1 LRDAWDWF
9 SFRVAFMAATIQI
22 PASTTN
28 FGPGFDCLG
37 AALQLHNRVQVDRDS
52 DLEAADTHPPIVRA
66 AANAF
71 FGASQSD
78 SFAFRAEISGD
89 VPPARGL
96 GSSVTVRLGV
106 LLGLNVLAGSPLDR
120 DQIFRLCSELEG
132 HPDNAAAA
140 LYGGFVV
147 VNKAGNQVHRFDV
160 DPSVTFVLLIPD
172 LEVRTTD
179 ARAVLPGVYSRSDVV
194 SNLANSSQIAAAFAS
209 RQYEMLQSAFGDRL
223 HQPYREQFVPFLST
237 VLEAGREAGAY
248 GGFLSGSGSTIA
260 CVTSGNAPVVAK
272 AMASAVPSSI
282 RTTTLLVGADNTGA
296 QIS

>member
-1 LRDAWDWF
+1 
-9 SFRVAFMAATIQI
+9 MAVTIQI

-37 AALQLHNRVQVDRDS
+37 AALQLYNWIQVDRDS
-52 DLEAADTHPPIVRA
+52 DLEQNAHPAIVRSA
-66 AANAF
+66 AKAF
-71 FGASQSD
+71 FGAARLDQ
-78 SFAFRAEISGD
+78 FAFQCKISGD

-96 GSSVTVRLGV
+96 GSSVTVRLGL
-106 LLGLNVLAGSPLDR
+106 LLGLNVLTGSPLTR
-120 DQIFRLCSELEG
+120 NQIFQLCSELEG

-160 DPSVTFVLLIPD
+160 DSTVTFVLLIPD

-179 ARAVLPGVYSRSDVV
+179 ARAVLPEMYSRSLVV
-194 SNLANSSQIAAAFAS
+194 CNLANSSQIAAAFAS
-209 RQYEMLQSAFGDRL
+209 RRYEMLQNAFNDHL
-223 HQPYREQFVPFLST
+223 HQPYRERFIPFLNA
-237 VLEAGREAGAY
+237 VLNAGREAGAY

-260 CVTSGNAPVVAK
+260 CVTSANAGGVAE
-272 AMASAVPSSI
+272 AMASAVPKI
-282 RTTTLLVGADNTGA
+282 RSTTLLVSVDNSGA

>member
-1 LRDAWDWF
+1 
-9 SFRVAFMAATIQI
+9 MAATIQI

-37 AALQLHNRVQVDRDS
+37 AALQIHNRVHIDRDS
-52 DLEAADTHPPIVRA
+52 DRKEPSAHPLIVRA
-66 AANAF
+66 AAKAF
-71 FGASQSD
+71 FGAARID

-106 LLGLNVLAGSPLDR
+106 LLGLNVLTGSPLDR
-120 DQIFRLCSELEG
+120 DQIFQLCSELEG

-147 VNKAGNQVHRFDV
+147 VNNAGNRVHRFDV

-172 LEVRTTD
+172 LEVRTAD
-179 ARAVLPGVYSRSDVV
+179 ARAVLPAVYSRSAVIC
-194 SNLANSSQIAAAFAS
+194 NLANSSQIAAAFAS
-209 RQYEMLQSAFGDRL
+209 RQYDMLENAFADHL
-223 HQPYREQFVPFLST
+223 HQPYREQFVPFLKAA
-237 VLEAGREAGAY
+237 VEAGREAGAY

-260 CVTSGNAPVVAK
+260 CITSANADAVAK
-272 AMASAVPSSI
+272 AMAGAVPSST
-282 RTTTLLVGADNTGA
+282 RTTTLLIGVDNGGA

>member
-1 LRDAWDWF
+1 MPGTGSVSGF
-9 SFRVAFMAATIQI
+9 AFMAVTIQI

-52 DLEAADTHPPIVRA
+52 NLEEGAHPPIVRSA
-66 AANAF
+66 AKAF
-71 FGASQSD
+71 FGAAQVNP
-78 SFAFRAEISGD
+78 FAFRAKISGD

-106 LLGLNVLAGSPLDR
+106 LLGLNVLAGSPLNR
-120 DQIFRLCSELEG
+120 NQLFQLCSELEG

-160 DPSVTFVLLIPD
+160 DSRVTFVLLVPD

-179 ARAVLPGVYSRSDVV
+179 ARAVLPEVYSRSSVV
-194 SNLANSSQIAAAFAS
+194 GNLANSSQIAAAFAS
-209 RQYEMLQSAFGDRL
+209 RQYEMLENAIGDQL
-223 HQPYREQFVPFLST
+223 HQPYRERFVPFLNA
-237 VLEAGREAGAY
+237 VLKAGREAGAY
-248 GGFLSGSGSTIA
+248 GGVFCWCGSTIA
-260 CVTSGNAPVVAK
+260 CVTSANAKVVAE
-272 AMASAVPSSI
+272 AMASAIPSSI
-282 RTTTLLVGADNTGA
+282 RTTTLLVGVDNGGA

>member
-1 LRDAWDWF
+1 
-9 SFRVAFMAATIQI
+9 MAVTIQI

-37 AALQLHNRVQVDRDS
+37 AALQLYNRVQLDRAGDRHEP
-52 DLEAADTHPPIVRA
+52 DVQPPIVRA
-66 AANAF
+66 AAKAF
-71 FGASQSD
+71 FGAAQID

-106 LLGLNVLAGSPLDR
+106 LLGLNTLAGSPLDR
-120 DQIFRLCSELEG
+120 DQIFQICSELEG

-147 VNKAGNQVHRFDV
+147 VNKAGNQIHRFDV
-160 DPSVTFVLLIPD
+160 DPRVIFVLLIPD

-179 ARAVLPGVYSRSDVV
+179 ARAVLPAAYSRSSVV
-194 SNLANSSQIAAAFAS
+194 CNLANSSQIAAAFAS
-209 RQYEMLQSAFGDRL
+209 RQYEMLQNAFADHL
-223 HQPYREQFVPFLST
+223 HQPYREQFVPFLRA

-260 CVTSGNAPVVAK
+260 CVTSANAAAVAK
-272 AMASAVPSSI
+272 AMAGAVPSSI
-282 RTTTLLVGADNTGA
+282 RTTTLLVSADNGGA

>member
-1 LRDAWDWF
+1 
-9 SFRVAFMAATIQI
+9 MAATIQI

-37 AALQLHNRVQVDRDS
+37 AALQIHNRVQIDRDS
-52 DLEAADTHPPIVRA
+52 DCQEPDASPSIVRA
-66 AANAF
+66 AAKAF
-71 FGASQSD
+71 FGAARID
-78 SFAFRAEISGD
+78 SFAFNAKISGD

-120 DQIFRLCSELEG
+120 DQIFQLCSELEG

-147 VNKAGNQVHRFDV
+147 VNKDGNQIHRFDV

-179 ARAVLPGVYSRSDVV
+179 ARAVLPPAYSRSAVV
-194 SNLANSSQIAAAFAS
+194 CNLANSSQIAAAFAS
-209 RQYEMLQSAFGDRL
+209 RRYEMLQNAFADQL
-223 HQPYREQFVPFLST
+223 HQPYRERFVPFLKA
-237 VLEAGREAGAY
+237 VVEAGREAGAY
-248 GGFLSGSGSTIA
+248 GGFLSGSGSSIA
-260 CVTSGNAPVVAK
+260 CVTSAK
-272 AMASAVPSSI
+272 AVAVAEAMAKAVPSSV
-282 RTTTLLVGADNTGA
+282 RATTLLVGVDNAGA

>member
-1 LRDAWDWF
+1 
-9 SFRVAFMAATIQI
+9 MAVTIQI

-37 AALQLHNRVQVDRDS
+37 AALQLYNRVQLDRAGDRHEP
-52 DLEAADTHPPIVRA
+52 DVQPPIVRA
-66 AANAF
+66 AAKAF
-71 FGASQSD
+71 FGAAQID
-78 SFAFRAEISGD
+78 SFAFRTEISGD

-106 LLGLNVLAGSPLDR
+106 LLGLNTLAGSPLDR
-120 DQIFRLCSELEG
+120 DQIFQICSELEG

-147 VNKAGNQVHRFDV
+147 VNKAGNQIHRFDV
-160 DPSVTFVLLIPD
+160 DPRVIFVLLIPD

-179 ARAVLPGVYSRSDVV
+179 ARAVLPAAYSRSSVV
-194 SNLANSSQIAAAFAS
+194 CNLANSSQIAAAFAS
-209 RQYEMLQSAFGDRL
+209 RQYEMLQNAFADHL
-223 HQPYREQFVPFLST
+223 HQPYREQFVPFLRA

-260 CVTSGNAPVVAK
+260 CVTSANAAAVAK
-272 AMASAVPSSI
+272 AMAGAVPSSI
-282 RTTTLLVGADNTGA
+282 RTTTLLVSADNGGA